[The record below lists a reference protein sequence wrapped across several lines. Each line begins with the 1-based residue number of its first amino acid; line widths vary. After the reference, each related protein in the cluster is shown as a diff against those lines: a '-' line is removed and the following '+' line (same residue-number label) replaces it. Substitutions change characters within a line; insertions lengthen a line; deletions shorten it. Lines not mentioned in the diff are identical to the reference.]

1 MDRYPDLPG
10 TQTDLEKTNLEGI
23 PFCAQ
28 TTDFAPSFTAESWNP
43 IEKKITNIKLEDLR
57 RKWVILFFYASDFT
71 FVWPTE
77 LAAVA
82 AIHDQ
87 FKQLD
92 AEILAIS
99 TDSVYSHKVFTEVS
113 PSAAKVTFPLLSDR
127 THQISKAY
135 RVLNPKTGATFRATV
150 IIDPEGMIVTKLVN
164 PLEVGRNVYEIL
176 RLLAGIQY
184 GRQTGE
190 GVPANWVPGQPGI
203 IRDPKMIG
211 KI

>member
-1 MDRYPDLPG
+1 
-10 TQTDLEKTNLEGI
+10 
-23 PFCAQ
+23 
-28 TTDFAPSFTAESWNP
+28 
-43 IEKKITNIKLEDLR
+43 
-57 RKWVILFFYASDFT
+57 
-71 FVWPTE
+71 

-87 FKQLD
+87 FKQLN
-92 AEILAIS
+92 AEVLAIS

-113 PSAAKVTFPLLSDR
+113 PSASKVNFPLLSDR
-127 THQISKAY
+127 THNISRAY
-135 RVLNPKTGATFRATV
+135 RVLNPKTGATFRATL

-176 RLLAGIQY
+176 RLLSGIQY

-203 IRDPKMIG
+203 KRDPQFIG